1 MRNEIEDLLF
11 YFKDK
16 AGIEITF
23 EDMDAI
29 NGTVSGYCQGQEAMR
44 MQVDL
49 SFWGATACCK
59 SYNLRM

>member
-29 NGTVSGYCQGQEAMR
+29 MEQCLDIARVR
-44 MQVDL
+44 
-49 SFWGATACCK
+49 
-59 SYNLRM
+59 RP